1 VNRSRSLQFHLVAI
15 SLALE
20 AALPAAT
27 ITQVLI
33 NPHRIR
39 STGSSSV
46 AKDAARAAAD
56 YLVSATLSFD
66 TPAVVILRRQ
76 LKSTQ
81 HGR

>member
-1 VNRSRSLQFHLVAI
+1 VNRFRALQFRPVAI

-20 AALPAAT
+20 AGLPLAI
-27 ITQVLI
+27 ITQGLI
-33 NPHRIR
+33 NTHRIR

-46 AKDAARAAAD
+46 ARDAAQAVAN